1 MTGNITL
8 LAGRVRMKK
17 ISILRK
23 CFVVLILLTII
34 VSGLNVS
41 IFMPSTIVAKAET
54 EAAQA
59 VGINVAYHTE
69 DEIRDYLK
77 FSGATPDNQVTYKEK
92 PSIKAPYK
100 AGILTDETLNSAIK
114 MLNQVRYIAGIS
126 HNVLLNDEA
135 NAKTQA
141 ASLVNRVNN
150 TLTHYPVKPSDMED
164 SLYQLGAQGAGSSN
178 LGAGYRTINSSILYG
193 YMEDG
198 DSSNIDRVGHRR
210 WILNPKMSATGFGY
224 CEGYTALYAFD
235 GNNKSASEYG
245 VAWPAQ
251 TMPTDY
257 FGIYYPWSISM
268 GYQVNKD
275 NVQVKLVR
283 LSDNRT
289 WNFSNSSVNGYFN
302 VNNTG
307 YGQTG
312 CIIFRPD
319 NIEAYSNGDKFQV
332 TITGLNT
339 PVSYQVSFFD
349 LVPVTSITIKKS
361 DKKIVKGDE
370 IYLEAVIAPSDA
382 TNQAVQWSTSDSTIA
397 EISEY
402 DGVIGK
408 NYGTATIT
416 ATSLGSGLTAD
427 YEITVVPN
435 SVEISNLVSKKKGQ
449 LTVSYQKDKMVS
461 GYEIIYATN
470 LKFSKNKKMKVVS
483 KATTSKVTL
492 TGLKA
497 GQMYYVK
504 VRPYVLINDKK
515 IYGAYGYSDYTWVR
529 E

>member
-1 MTGNITL
+1 
-8 LAGRVRMKK
+8 MKK
-17 ISILRK
+17 ICILRK
-23 CFVVLILLTII
+23 CFVIVVSLTII
-34 VSGLNVS
+34 VSGLNAP
-41 IFMPSTIVAKAET
+41 IIKPSTIVAKAET
-54 EAAQA
+54 DVAQA

-77 FSGATPDNQVTYKEK
+77 SSGATPDNPVTYKEK
-92 PSIKAPYK
+92 PSISAPYK
-100 AGILTDETLNSAIK
+100 AGSLTDETLNSAIK

-126 HNVLLNDEA
+126 DNVSLNDEA
-135 NAKTQA
+135 IAKTQA
-141 ASLVNRVNN
+141 ASLVNSVNN
-150 TLTHYPVKPSDMED
+150 TLTHYPDKPTDMED
-164 SLYQLGAQGAGSSN
+164 ILYQLGALGAGSSN
-178 LGAGYRTINSSILYG
+178 LGAGYSTINSSIVNG

-210 WILNPKMSATGFGY
+210 WVLNPKMSATGFGY

-235 GNNKSASEYG
+235 GNNKSALEYG

-257 FGIYYPWSISM
+257 FGTYYPWSVSM
-268 GYQVNKD
+268 GYEVNQES
-275 NVQVKLVR
+275 VQVKLIR
-283 LSDNRT
+283 LSDNKT
-289 WNFSNSSVNGYFN
+289 WNFSNSLADGYFN
-302 VNNTG
+302 VNNDG

-319 NIEAYSNGDKFQV
+319 DIECYADGDQFQV
-332 TITGLNT
+332 TVTGLNT
-339 PVSYQVSFFD
+339 PVSYQVTFFD
-349 LVPVTSITIKKS
+349 LVPVTSITIKKNVT
-361 DKKIVKGDE
+361 KIIKGDE
-370 IYLEAVIAPSDA
+370 IYLESIIAPSDA
-382 TNQAVQWSTSDSTIA
+382 TNQAVKWSSSDNSIA

-416 ATSLGSGLTAD
+416 ATSLGSGLTAT

-435 SVEISNLVSKKKGQ
+435 AVDINNLTSKKKGQ
-449 LTVSYQKDKMVS
+449 ITVTYQKDKTVS

-470 LKFSKNKKMKVVS
+470 SRFSKNKKTKVV
-483 KATTSKVTL
+483 KNANTSKVTL
-492 TGLKA
+492 SGLKA
-497 GQMYYVK
+497 GQSYYVK

-515 IYGAYGYSDYTWVR
+515 IYGVYGYSDYTWVR

>member
-1 MTGNITL
+1 
-8 LAGRVRMKK
+8 MKK
-17 ISILRK
+17 SSILRK
-23 CFVVLILLTII
+23 CFIIAVSLTII
-34 VSGLNVS
+34 VSGLNVPVLK
-41 IFMPSTIVAKAET
+41 PSTIVVKAET
-54 EAAQA
+54 DAAQA
-59 VGINVAYHTE
+59 IGINVAYHTE

-77 FSGATPDNQVTYKEK
+77 SSGATPDNPVVYKEK
-92 PSIKAPYK
+92 PCITAPYK
-100 AGILTDETLNSAIK
+100 AGSLTDETLNSAIK

-126 HNVLLNDEA
+126 YNVSLNDEA
-135 NAKTQA
+135 IAKTQA
-141 ASLVNRVNN
+141 ASLVNSVND
-150 TLTHYPVKPSDMED
+150 TLSHTPEKPSDMED
-164 SLYQLGAQGAGSSN
+164 SLYQLGAKGAGSSN
-178 LGAGYRTINSSILYG
+178 LGAGYSTINSSIVNG

-210 WILNPKMSATGFGY
+210 WVLNPKMSVTGFGY

-257 FGIYYPWSISM
+257 FGVNYPWSISM
-268 GYQVNKD
+268 GYEVNQD
-275 NVQVKLVR
+275 SVQVKLVR

-289 WNFSNSSVNGYFN
+289 WNFSSLSADGYFN
-302 VNNTG
+302 VNNDG

-319 NIEAYSNGDKFQV
+319 NIDAYANGDKFQV

-349 LVPVTSITIKKS
+349 LVPVTSISIKKN
-361 DKKIVKGDE
+361 DTKIIKGDE
-370 IYLEAVIAPSDA
+370 IYLESEIAPSDA
-382 TNQAVQWSTSDSTIA
+382 TNKAVKWSSSDNSIA
-397 EISEY
+397 EITEY
-402 DGVIGK
+402 DGVLAK
-408 NYGTATIT
+408 SYGTATIT
-416 ATSLGSGLTAD
+416 ATSLGSGLTAA

-435 SVEISNLVSKKKGQ
+435 SVDISNLTSKKKGQ
-449 LTVSYQKDKMVS
+449 ITVSYQTDKSVS
-461 GYEIIYATN
+461 GYEIVYATN
-470 LKFSKNKKMKVVS
+470 EKFSKNKKTKVVS
-483 KATTSKVTL
+483 KATTSKITL

-497 GQMYYVK
+497 GQIYYVK

>member
-1 MTGNITL
+1 
-8 LAGRVRMKK
+8 MKK

-23 CFVVLILLTII
+23 CFVITVSLSII
-34 VSGLNVS
+34 ASALNAPV
-41 IFMPSTIVAKAET
+41 FKPSTIVAKAET
-54 EAAQA
+54 DAQA
-59 VGINVAYHTE
+59 IGINVAYHTE

-77 FSGATPDNQVTYKEK
+77 ASGATPENPVTYKEK
-92 PSIKAPYK
+92 PSIKTPYK
-100 AGILTDETLNSAIK
+100 AGCLTDETLNSAIK

-126 HNVLLNDEA
+126 YNVSLNDEA

-141 ASLVNRVNN
+141 ASLVNSVND
-150 TLTHYPVKPSDMED
+150 TLSHTPEKPTDMED
-164 SLYQLGAQGAGSSN
+164 ALYQLGAKGAGSSN
-178 LGAGYRTINSSILYG
+178 LGAGYDTINSSIVNG
-193 YMEDG
+193 YMDDG

-210 WILNPKMSATGFGY
+210 WVLNPKMSATGFGY

-235 GNNKSASEYG
+235 SNNKTASEYG

-251 TMPTDY
+251 TIPTDY
-257 FGIYYPWSISM
+257 FGVNYPWSISM
-268 GYQVNKD
+268 GYEVNQD
-275 NVQVKLVR
+275 SVQVKLVR

-289 WNFSNSSVNGYFN
+289 WNFSSSSADGYFN
-302 VNNTG
+302 VNNDG

-319 NIEAYSNGDKFQV
+319 NIETYANGDKFQV

-349 LVPVTSITIKKS
+349 LVPVTYISIKKN
-361 DKKIVKGDE
+361 DAKIIKGDE
-370 IYLEAVIAPSDA
+370 IYLESVITPSDA
-382 TNQAVQWSTSDSTIA
+382 TNQSVKWSSSDDTIA

-416 ATSLGSGLTAD
+416 ATSLGSGLTAT

-435 SVEISNLVSKKKGQ
+435 SVDISNLTSKKKGQ
-449 LTVSYQKDKMVS
+449 ITVTYQKDKTVS
-461 GYEIIYATN
+461 GYEIVYATN
-470 LKFSKNKKMKVVS
+470 EKFSKNKKTKIVD
-483 KATTSKVTL
+483 KATTTKVTL

-497 GQMYYVK
+497 GQLYYVK

-515 IYGAYGYSDYTWVR
+515 IYGAYGYSDYTWVK